1 MEIYEFT
8 LAERD
13 NYLKQIE
20 NQIQAKRNLLLEKR
34 RTLENSIAQ
43 NKFLEGVR
51 NDYQKYHNYIV
62 KQNQDQ
68 MRAMD
73 ILNQYLGDIVV
84 SGKLTE
90 KDIHNT
96 KREQKNILREMDQ
109 IKRNLDEIIYNGRD
123 N

>member
-13 NYLKQIE
+13 NYLNQIE

-34 RTLENSIAQ
+34 RTLEHSIAQ

-62 KQNQDQ
+62 KQNQNQ
-68 MRAMD
+68 LRAMD

-96 KREQKNILREMDQ
+96 KREQTHILREMDQ
-109 IKRNLDEIIYNGRD
+109 IKRNLDEIIDNGR
-123 N
+123 

>member
-13 NYLKQIE
+13 NYLNQIE

-96 KREQKNILREMDQ
+96 KREQNNILREMDQ
-109 IKRNLDEIIYNGRD
+109 IKRNLDEIIYNDRD